1 MSEIKKQWY
10 VVRAIGG
17 KEAKV
22 KEYIEAEVRHN
33 HLEDYISQVLIP
45 TEKVY
50 TIRNGKK
57 VSKEKV
63 SYPGYV
69 LVEAAFV
76 GQIPILIRN
85 TPNVLGFLGDTKEDS
100 RKMIATPLRPQE
112 VARILGRVDE
122 MNAMEEENE
131 IPFFVGETVKVTDGP
146 FSSFQGTIE
155 AVDNERKK
163 LTVSVKIFG
172 RKTPMELGFTAKE
185 VAAFIKLQ
193 IKGGAANPSPPV
205 GPALG
210 SKGVNIM
217 DFCKQ
222 FNARTQDKAGKVL
235 PVIITV
241 YSDKSFDFVVKQP
254 PVAIQLKEAAKVQSG
269 SAQPNRNKVGQVTW
283 EQIRE
288 IAQDKMSD
296 MNCFTLE
303 SAMRMVA
310 GTARSMGINVVGE
323 FPNL

>member
-10 VVRAIGG
+10 VVRAVGG
-17 KEAKV
+17 KECKV
-22 KEYIEAEVRHN
+22 KEYIEAEIRHN
-33 HLEDYISQVLIP
+33 TLEDYISQVLNP

-69 LVEAAFV
+69 LVEAAIV
-76 GQIPILIRN
+76 GQIPMIIRN

-100 RKMIATPLRPQE
+100 RKMNATPLRPQE

-131 IPFFVGETVKVTDGP
+131 VPFFVGETVKVTDGP

-172 RKTPMELGFTAKE
+172 RKTPMELGFTQVEKE
-185 VAAFIKLQ
+185 
-193 IKGGAANPSPPV
+193 
-205 GPALG
+205 
-210 SKGVNIM
+210 
-217 DFCKQ
+217 
-222 FNARTQDKAGKVL
+222 
-235 PVIITV
+235 
-241 YSDKSFDFVVKQP
+241 
-254 PVAIQLKEAAKVQSG
+254 
-269 SAQPNRNKVGQVTW
+269 
-283 EQIRE
+283 
-288 IAQDKMSD
+288 
-296 MNCFTLE
+296 
-303 SAMRMVA
+303 
-310 GTARSMGINVVGE
+310 
-323 FPNL
+323 

>member
-1 MSEIKKQWY
+1 MSEIKKEWY

-17 KEAKV
+17 KENKV
-22 KEYIEAEVRHN
+22 KEYIEAEIRHN
-33 HLEDYISQVLIP
+33 HLEEYISQVLIP

-57 VSKEKV
+57 ISKEKV

-76 GQIPILIRN
+76 GQIPMIIRN

-122 MNAMEEENE
+122 MSAMEEENE

-163 LTVSVKIFG
+163 LTVSGQKRLLHLLNCRSKVVPPILRPRLVPHWVLRESTSWTSASSSMHG
-172 RKTPMELGFTAKE
+172 RRTRRERFFRLSSRFTATS
-185 VAAFIKLQ
+185 LSSLSS
-193 IKGGAANPSPPV
+193 N
-205 GPALG
+205 
-210 SKGVNIM
+210 
-217 DFCKQ
+217 
-222 FNARTQDKAGKVL
+222 
-235 PVIITV
+235 
-241 YSDKSFDFVVKQP
+241 
-254 PVAIQLKEAAKVQSG
+254 
-269 SAQPNRNKVGQVTW
+269 NR
-283 EQIRE
+283 
-288 IAQDKMSD
+288 
-296 MNCFTLE
+296 
-303 SAMRMVA
+303 
-310 GTARSMGINVVGE
+310 
-323 FPNL
+323 P